1 MTYGVIL
8 ARFQPVHNGHLALI
22 KKAVKENDKVV
33 LLVGSADK
41 FNIRNPIPTDLRI
54 SLLMSSLEKLDILS
68 KCIIV
73 RLDDLT
79 SESDNSIDWGFYVY
93 AKIISIIKE
102 PYFTMYYSDG
112 YEIITTWFP
121 GFILKNYVS
130 LALLA
135 RGNVEKG
142 VSATKVRDLIKSK
155 NDVELIKCVPDAV
168 YEHRNI
174 LKTFIELSE
183 K

>member
-1 MTYGVIL
+1 
-8 ARFQPVHNGHLALI
+8 
-22 KKAVKENDKVV
+22 
-33 LLVGSADK
+33 
-41 FNIRNPIPTDLRI
+41 
-54 SLLMSSLEKLDILS
+54 
-68 KCIIV
+68 
-73 RLDDLT
+73 
-79 SESDNSIDWGFYVY
+79 
-93 AKIISIIKE
+93 
-102 PYFTMYYSDG
+102 MYYSDG

-142 VSATKVRDLIKSK
+142 VSATKVRDLIKTK
-155 NDVELIKCVPDAV
+155 NDVELVKNVPDAV
-168 YEHRNI
+168 YDHRNI